1 MSKDSLYYLEKLE
14 GESFNLWFR
23 KNNQYF
29 NLATLFYEDKLCG
42 NSWDVSDIDNSVNY
56 SENEINDELES
67 PLINIL
73 NEYGEKL
80 LSMKGNSPKEVL
92 NYFKLN
98 MGELK

>member
-1 MSKDSLYYLEKLE
+1 MNKNSDYYIEKLE

-29 NLATLFYEDKLCG
+29 NLATLFYKDKLCG
-42 NSWDVSDIDNSVNY
+42 EDWDVSNIEKSVSY
-56 SENEINDELES
+56 SKDEINDEIES

-73 NEYGEKL
+73 NEHGEKL

-92 NYFKLN
+92 DYFKSN
-98 MGELK
+98 IGD